1 MITETRQIEITAR
14 NEQIATRFTTLAE
27 SQPLASANRI
37 IGYLAGE
44 YNLTPQY
51 IGKILREQGIKTA
64 NTQEV

>member
-37 IGYLAGE
+37 ISYLAGE

-64 NTQEV
+64 NTQEQ

>member
-1 MITETRQIEITAR
+1 MITKTRQTEITAR

-44 YNLTPQY
+44 YNLTPQH
-51 IGKILREQGIKTA
+51 IGKILREQGIKTV
-64 NTQEV
+64 NTQEQ

>member
-37 IGYLAGE
+37 ISYLAGE

-51 IGKILREQGIKTA
+51 IGKILREQGIKTV
-64 NTQEV
+64 NTQEQ